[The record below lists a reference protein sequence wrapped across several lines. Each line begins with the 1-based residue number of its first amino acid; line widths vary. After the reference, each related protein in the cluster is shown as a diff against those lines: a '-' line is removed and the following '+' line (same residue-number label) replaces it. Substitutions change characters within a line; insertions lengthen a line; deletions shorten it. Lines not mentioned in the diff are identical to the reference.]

1 MLTGSLSGPGGVSIA
16 FQPVGTRRYKGQ
28 DSYRASTGT
37 RTGGKDG
44 DTYQCTASNGIP
56 SPDGSIGTSIRGRD
70 YIHSTNFK
78 FPLTNLNNYNIK
90 FNEEQNL

>member
-70 YIHSTNFK
+70 YIHLQISL
-78 FPLTNLNNYNIK
+78 LTNLNNYNIK